1 MYRSISGISSQ
12 AFPRVYVC
20 HGSAGVSWMVG
31 VVGVIG
37 DFGSAS
43 DSLCSRSDSLL
54 LTGSVVSKASSGNT
68 LVGLGASFSHGK
80 IGAGF

>member
-12 AFPRVYVC
+12 AFPRENVC
-20 HGSAGVSWMVG
+20 QGSAGVSWVVG
-31 VVGVIG
+31 VVGVTG
-37 DFGSAS
+37 EFC
-43 DSLCSRSDSLL
+43 SLSVGAGADPL
-54 LTGSVVSKASSGNT
+54 LTGGSVTSTLSSGNT